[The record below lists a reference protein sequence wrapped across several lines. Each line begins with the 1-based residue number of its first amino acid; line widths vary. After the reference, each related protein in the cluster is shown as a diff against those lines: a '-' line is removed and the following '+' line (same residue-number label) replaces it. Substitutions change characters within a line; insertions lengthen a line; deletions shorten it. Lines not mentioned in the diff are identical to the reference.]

1 MKDSTKL
8 LITLTEN
15 EFAANQAILILQG
28 YIPQNGLER
37 SRLQEVRKHLITMRD
52 QTAQDANKVIVAI
65 EGV

>member
-8 LITLTEN
+8 LISLTEN

-28 YIPQNGLER
+28 YTPQNELDKIRLLEI
-37 SRLQEVRKHLITMRD
+37 RKHLIIMRD
-52 QTAQDANKVIVAI
+52 QSAEDANRVIVAI